1 MDCSEALNPDS
12 LKALMAIREPPLA
25 AAKPEKHFR
34 FERPDASKQKR
45 DARPALLISI
55 LPWLDE
61 WNPGDGTALMLQA
74 RSQPGIGMRANK
86 ATRSV

>member
-12 LKALMAIREPPLA
+12 LKALMAIREQPLA
-25 AAKPEKHFR
+25 AAKPEKHLR

-61 WNPGDGTALMLQA
+61 LNPGDGTALT

-86 ATRSV
+86 ATRSL